1 MQLIKMLKVAAI
13 VTPVLFLNGCLWGSA
28 EDEANTETT
37 NIEQQESASVT
48 SITGEDVD
56 STALTSGFDNDDGFL
71 SESEKMEQ
79 MRAEQKTIFFAFDNS
94 GISGDYAEMLAAH
107 AAYLRDNP
115 VVTVVVEG
123 HTDERGT
130 PEYNIA
136 LGERRAR
143 AVAQYLQNLGV
154 SSEQISIIS
163 YGEEKPLV
171 YGQSEMDYA
180 KNRRAVLVY

>member
-1 MQLIKMLKVAAI
+1 MQLVKMLKVAAI

-37 NIEQQESASVT
+37 NIEQNSASVT

-56 STALTSGFDNDDGFL
+56 STALTSGVDNGDGFL
-71 SESEKMEQ
+71 SESERMEQ
-79 MRAEQKTIFFAFDNS
+79 MREEEKIVFFAFDNT
-94 GISGDYAEMLAAH
+94 GISGDYADMLEAH
-107 AAYLRDNP
+107 ATYLRNNP
-115 VVTVVVEG
+115 VVTVIVEG